1 MGRRRGRRRA
11 PFRMHLSTDTLYS
24 MAALLMFLAGG
35 VLILSF
41 TRQTAP
47 LQLIYGQLVRYTG
60 WTALAVPFVFFSGGL
75 MMTRLRW
82 RIARPN
88 VLVGGV
94 LVLAALSGLTK
105 SGNLGRELW
114 ESVAVLITGPGAG
127 LVFAGVAGVGFIL
140 LTETPLD
147 AALVLIGKAAGGLW
161 SAKNIGRR
169 GPEWSGKGPAGGPEP
184 VRQPVLK
191 GLVKE
196 VNSEQRKVKSEEKR
210 EERREEKGRMT
221 VESQVVANVPGA
233 ASSVWRYPPLSLL
246 ADSAGGSADRGDVK
260 QNADTIEQTLD
271 SFGIKAR
278 VAEINY
284 GPAVTQYALEIAL
297 GTKLARITT
306 LQNDLAL
313 ALAAPTGQIRVE
325 APIPGRN
332 LVGIEVPNRAP
343 EFVSLKAMLGHKALK
358 QNKSKLAVGLGLNV
372 AGEPVVVDI
381 EEMPHVL
388 IAGATG
394 SGKSVCINDFLCTML
409 FRASPE
415 EVKFILVDPKRVE
428 LTGYNGIPHLLTP
441 VIVDPGQVVSA
452 LKWAMAEMERRYKV
466 FAEVGARNMAAYNE
480 QSGFQAMP
488 YIVIVVDELADIML
502 FSPSEVE
509 EAITRLAQMARAT
522 GIHLVVSTQRPST
535 DVITGLIKANIPCRI
550 AFNVT
555 SMVDSRVILDMPGA
569 EKLLGRGDMLFI
581 PPAQAKPTRIQG
593 AYVSDREID
602 NLIAYLKTAGVTPEY
617 NEAVTEKYQSGR
629 AAAGAMMD
637 EMGKEV
643 DPLFEEAVKVV
654 TQYDKASASLMQRR
668 LSIGY
673 ARAAR
678 ILDQLH
684 HHGVVG
690 APEGSKPREVL
701 IKNAEEVLLRVRGE

>member
-1 MGRRRGRRRA
+1 MK
-11 PFRMHLSTDTLYS
+11 LSTDTLYS
-24 MAALLMFLAGG
+24 VAAVVMFLAGG

-41 TRQTAP
+41 SRQTAP
-47 LQLIYGQLVRYTG
+47 LTLVYDQLVKYTG
-60 WTALAVPFVFFSGGL
+60 WTALMIPFGFFSAGL

-82 RIARPN
+82 RVARPN

-94 LVLAALSGLTK
+94 LALLALSGLTK
-105 SGNLGRELW
+105 AGELGRQLW
-114 ESVAVLITGPGAG
+114 ESVAVLVTGPGAG
-127 LVFAGVAGVGFIL
+127 LVFAGIAGVGFIL

-147 AALVLIGKAAGGLW
+147 AVLLAVGKAAGGLR
-161 SAKNIGRR
+161 SAAKLGRQA
-169 GPEWSGKGPAGGPEP
+169 PEWSGAAVKPA
-184 VRQPVLK
+184 VAPVLK

-196 VNSEQRKVKSEEKR
+196 VNGEQRKVKSEER
-210 EERREEKGRMT
+210 GEERREEKGRM
-221 VESQVVANVPGA
+221 VAESRVVANVPGA
-233 ASSVWRYPPLSLL
+233 TGTVWRYPPLSLL
-246 ADSAGGSADRGDVK
+246 SDSAGGAADRGDVK
-260 QNADTIEQTLD
+260 QNADTIEQTLE

-343 EFVSLKAMLGHKALK
+343 EFVTLKTILGHKLLK
-358 QNKSKLAVGLGLNV
+358 QHKSKLAVGLGLNV
-372 AGEPVVVDI
+372 AGGPVIVDI

-452 LKWAMAEMERRYKV
+452 LKWAMAEMERRYKI
-466 FAEVGARNMAAYNE
+466 FSEVGARNMAAYNE
-480 QSGFQAMP
+480 QAGFQAMP

-502 FSPSEVE
+502 FAPSEVE
-509 EAITRLAQMARAT
+509 EAITRLAQMSRAT

-581 PPAQAKPTRIQG
+581 PPSQAKPTRIQG
-593 AYVSDREID
+593 AFVSDREID
-602 NLIAYLKTAGVTPEY
+602 NLIKYLKTAGVAPDY
-617 NEAVTEKYQSGR
+617 NEAVTERYQSGK
-629 AAAGAMMD
+629 AGGG
-637 EMGKEV
+637 EMIDGDGKDL
-643 DPLFEEAVKVV
+643 DPLFTEAVKVV

-678 ILDQLH
+678 ILDQLQSW
-684 HHGVVG
+684 GVVG

>member
-1 MGRRRGRRRA
+1 MK
-11 PFRMHLSTDTLYS
+11 LSTDTLYS
-24 MAALLMFLAGG
+24 VAALLMFLTGG

-41 TRQTAP
+41 SRQTAP
-47 LQLIYGQLVRYTG
+47 LTLVYNQLVKYTG
-60 WTALAVPFVFFSGGL
+60 WTALMIPFVFFSAGL

-82 RIARPN
+82 RVARPN
-88 VLVGGV
+88 VLVGGLLV
-94 LVLAALSGLTK
+94 LVALSGLTK
-105 SGNLGRELW
+105 SGELGRQLW
-114 ESVAVLITGPGAG
+114 ESVAVLVTGPGAG
-127 LVFAGVAGVGFIL
+127 LVFAGVTGVGLIL

-147 AALVLIGKAAGGLW
+147 AVLLLVGKAAGSLW
-161 SAKNIGRR
+161 SAGKLGRR
-169 GPEWSGKGPAGGPEP
+169 APEWSGKMPAGGAEVKAPI
-184 VRQPVLK
+184 LK

-196 VNSEQRKVKSEEKR
+196 VKDEGLRMKAEG
-210 EERREEKGRMT
+210 KGAAAAAK
-221 VESQVVANVPGA
+221 QVVTNVPGA
-233 ASSVWRYPPLSLL
+233 TASVWRCPPLSLL
-246 ADSAGGSADRGDVK
+246 SDSIGGAADRGDVK
-260 QNADTIEQTLD
+260 RNADTIEQTLE

-313 ALAAPTGQIRVE
+313 ALAAPTGQIRAE

-343 EFVSLKAMLGHKALK
+343 EFVTLKTMLGHKTLK
-358 QNKSKLAVGLGLNV
+358 QHKSKLAVGLGLNV
-372 AGEPVVVDI
+372 SGEPVVVDI

-452 LKWAMAEMERRYKV
+452 LKWAMAEMERRYKI
-466 FAEVGARNMAAYNE
+466 FSEVGARNMAAYNE
-480 QSGFQAMP
+480 QAGFQAMP

-502 FSPSEVE
+502 FAPSEVE

-602 NLIAYLKTAGVTPEY
+602 NLIKYLKTAGVTPEY
-617 NEAVTEKYQSGR
+617 NEAVTEKYQPGR
-629 AAAGAMMD
+629 AAAGTMMD

-701 IKNAEEVLLRVRGE
+701 IKNAEEVLMRVRGE

>member
-1 MGRRRGRRRA
+1 MR
-11 PFRMHLSTDTLYS
+11 LSSDTLYS
-24 MAALLMFLAGG
+24 VAALVMFLAGG

-47 LQLIYGQLVRYTG
+47 LQLVYSQLVRYAG
-60 WTALAVPFVFFSGGL
+60 WTALLIPFVFFSAGL
-75 MMTRLRW
+75 MMTRLKW
-82 RIARPN
+82 RISRPN

-94 LVLAALSGLTK
+94 LVLAALAGLTR
-105 SGNLGRELW
+105 SGQLGKELW

-127 LVFAGVAGVGFIL
+127 LVFIGVAGVGFIL

-147 AALVLIGKAAGGLW
+147 VVILWIVGAVRGVGGIR
-161 SAKNIGRR
+161 NFGRR
-169 GPEWSGKGPAGGPEP
+169 APEWSGAAPAGKPEAA
-184 VRQPVLK
+184 RQPVLK

-196 VNSEQRKVKSEEKR
+196 VNSEQRRVKSEEKG
-210 EERREEKGRMT
+210 EERREEKERMPT
-221 VESQVVANVPGA
+221 GAQVVANLPGA
-233 ASSVWRYPPLSLL
+233 TASVWRYPSLSLL

-260 QNADTIEQTLD
+260 QNADTIEQTLE

-343 EFVSLKAMLGHKALK
+343 EFVSLKTMLNHKSLK

-394 SGKSVCINDFLCTML
+394 SGKSVCINDFLCTIL

-415 EVKFILVDPKRVE
+415 EVKLILIDPKRVE

-466 FAEVGARNMAAYNE
+466 FAEVGAKNMAAYNE

-488 YIVIVVDELADIML
+488 YIVVVVDELADIML
-502 FSPSEVE
+502 FASSEVE

-581 PPAQAKPTRIQG
+581 PPSAAKPTRIQG
-593 AYVSDREID
+593 AFVSDREID
-602 NLIAYLKTAGVTPEY
+602 NLIKYLKTAGVAPEY
-617 NEAVTEKYQSGR
+617 NEAVTEKYQPRHGG
-629 AAAGAMMD
+629 AAGTMTD

-701 IKNAEEVLLRVRGE
+701 IKNAEEALLRLKGE

>member
-1 MGRRRGRRRA
+1 
-11 PFRMHLSTDTLYS
+11 MHLSTDTLYS
-24 MAALLMFLAGG
+24 VAALGLFLAGG
-35 VLILSF
+35 VLMLSF
-41 TRQTAP
+41 SRQTAP
-47 LQLIYGQLVRYTG
+47 LQLVYSQLVRYAG
-60 WTALAVPFVFFSGGL
+60 WTALLIPFVFFSGGL

-94 LVLAALSGLTK
+94 VVLASLAGLTK
-105 SGNLGRELW
+105 SGELGRQLW
-114 ESVAVLITGPGAG
+114 ESVAILITGPGAG
-127 LVFAGVAGVGFIL
+127 LVLAGTAGVGLIL

-147 AALVLIGKAAGGLW
+147 AVLLLIGGGIREIW
-161 SAKNIGRR
+161 GIRGIWGRR
-169 GPEWSGKGPAGGPEP
+169 APEWSGTAPAGKPEAA
-184 VRQPVLK
+184 RQPVLK
-191 GLVKE
+191 GLVSEKE
-196 VNSEQRKVKSEEKR
+196 EGRRKKEE
-210 EERREEKGRMT
+210 GRGEGRKEAET
-221 VESQVVANVPGA
+221 KVLTEAQVVANVPGA
-233 ASSVWRYPPLSLL
+233 TASVWRYPSLSLL
-246 ADSAGGSADRGDVK
+246 SDSAGGTADRGDVK

-343 EFVSLKAMLGHKALK
+343 EFVSLKTMLNHKLVK
-358 QNKSKLAVGLGLNV
+358 QHKSKLAVGLGLNV

-381 EEMPHVL
+381 EDMPHVL

-415 EVKFILVDPKRVE
+415 EVKLILVDPKRVE

-441 VIVDPGQVVSA
+441 VIVNPVQVVSA

-466 FAEVGARNMAAYNE
+466 FAEVGARNIMAYNE

-488 YIVIVVDELADIML
+488 YIVIVIDELADIIL
-502 FSPSEVE
+502 FSPSQVE
-509 EAITRLAQMARAT
+509 EAITRLAQMSRAT

-581 PPAQAKPTRIQG
+581 PPSQAKPTRIQG
-593 AYVSDREID
+593 AFVSDREID
-602 NLIAYLKTAGVTPEY
+602 GLIKYLKTAGVTPEY
-617 NEAVTEKYQSGR
+617 NEAVTEKYQAGK
-629 AAAGAMMD
+629 AGAGTMTD

-701 IKNAEEVLLRVRGE
+701 IKNAEEVLARLRGE